1 MFYTAGEA
9 TGAEVGLKVENKTVK
24 PPKQIIIPPEERG
37 KNIKQSQTIYI
48 NTLKYQDIKM
58 KHTEVTRY

>member
-1 MFYTAGEA
+1 MVYTAGET

-37 KNIKQSQTIYI
+37 KNIKQS
-48 NTLKYQDIKM
+48 
-58 KHTEVTRY
+58 